1 MNPLSILSAID
12 LARTKPGK
20 RSAGAALQNPNLP
33 GAFHDQVRH
42 NALGP
47 AQGPIQTVVQEPFLN
62 VPESQRQ
69 GVLDILG
76 GDDKYARNTKG
87 SDSGQHRVS
96 INPNADEAYLYHELG
111 HIASQQGKLGG
122 LIRGLRDN
130 PKLTKALGKALIAA
144 PIGAAALIPGDDD
157 LAQSVVLAY
166 ATQAPEL
173 LDEAMASLNGLSMM
187 NRAGSRASLGQRGK
201 MAGAYLSYLGA
212 PLIAGLGGNF
222 AGNLADDELTSMLGY
237 G

>member
-47 AQGPIQTVVQEPFLN
+47 AQGPIDTRLHNPEFH
-62 VPESQRQ
+62 VPEPGVK
-69 GVLDILG
+69 GVLDAMS
-76 GDDKYARNTKG
+76 DNKYSNTG
-87 SDSGQHRVS
+87 HDSITGQHRVS